1 MEMFYIILMRFSCKG
16 GIVKVGELF
25 NWKRTCYTE
34 NIFGIFINFS
44 CGLLSFNRCLEPQMI
59 SLLYRGLS
67 KGFFPK
73 DLGSYNYGLFR
84 NILKD
89 IYKDFIKI
97 ISKELSKLPSF
108 FFIP

>member
-1 MEMFYIILMRFSCKG
+1 
-16 GIVKVGELF
+16 
-25 NWKRTCYTE
+25 
-34 NIFGIFINFS
+34 
-44 CGLLSFNRCLEPQMI
+44 MI

-108 FFIP
+108 FFYTLNHIVVVHWFVT